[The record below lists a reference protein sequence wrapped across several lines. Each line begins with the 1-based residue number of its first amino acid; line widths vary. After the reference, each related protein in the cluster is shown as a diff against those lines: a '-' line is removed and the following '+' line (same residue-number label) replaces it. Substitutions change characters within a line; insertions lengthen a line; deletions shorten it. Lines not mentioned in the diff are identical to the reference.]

1 MEELIGFVGFSL
13 GASLGASVTR
23 GLGEGV
29 RPFVREA
36 LKVGIRIWDATGRTS
51 EAVRDEVASV
61 QADPAAPRGRGRRAG
76 AQPRKIAIAR
86 S

>member
-13 GASLGASVTR
+13 GATVGASVTR

-36 LKVGIRIWDATGRTS
+36 LKVGIRIWDATGRAS
-51 EAVRDEVASV
+51 EAVRQEGASV
-61 QADPAAPRGRGRRAG
+61 EAKPSAPRARGRRAG
-76 AQPRKIAIAR
+76 AEPRKIAIAR